1 METYKPDLS
10 PDEFE
15 HLSSGA
21 AAAAIADR
29 GPVVGVDF
37 TAETPH
43 PKVTVWRAAPDG
55 TEYADV
61 PMASPEDLERLKQ
74 EVPLTEAQVAQL
86 ARKIAKQML
95 KDTRADKI
103 ARKRIANKK
112 AAKLARR
119 RGR

>member
-1 METYKPDLS
+1 MENHVHKTNLAELGIIDDPQPHVVVTTDPAAKKP
-10 PDEFE
+10 
-15 HLSSGA
+15 
-21 AAAAIADR
+21 
-29 GPVVGVDF
+29 
-37 TAETPH
+37 T
-43 PKVTVWRAAPDG
+43 VTVWRAAEDG

-74 EVPLTEAQVAQL
+74 EIPLTEAQVAQL

-103 ARKRIANKK
+103 ARKRIQNKK